1 MNRRGWIIQT
11 FNGAKSGAAFGAV
24 FGALTGGITSKSC
37 FVAGTEILTVAG
49 LVAIENISEGDE
61 VLAENPET
69 GEKGVKRVVQTFVK
83 QTYNLVHIY
92 VEDEE
97 IVTTPEHPFWE
108 MNREWCS
115 AIEIRAGDILKLA
128 NGKTAIVSKVY
139 SETLSSPVTV
149 YNFEV
154 EDYHTYYVGEDSVLV
169 HNWCDPKKIYKSIKD
184 APNYNRNFVKVQ
196 NGIKKVNINN
206 KGLLQELNK
215 IGSGWKKVYQN
226 GWINGQKVS
235 LHYFQDASG
244 KIFDFKIKYGK
255 WS

>member
-1 MNRRGWIIQT
+1 ML
-11 FNGAKSGAAFGAV
+11 GAFA
-24 FGALTGGITSKSC
+24 GGITSNC

-115 AIEIRAGDILKLA
+115 AIEIRAGDILKLS
-128 NGKTAIVSKVY
+128 NGKTAVVSKVY

-154 EDYHTYYVGEDSVLV
+154 EDYHTYYVGNHTVLV
-169 HNWCDPKKIYKSIKD
+169 HNLCKQELIAGNKNGYNAKVSVGGEQNHARPHAHIFYKRQKLASVDESGEVIVGKLD
-184 APNYNRNFVKVQ
+184 KNGRKFVKESLTEISS
-196 NGIKKVNINN
+196 GIKK
-206 KGLLQELNK
+206 
-215 IGSGWKKVYQN
+215 WWY
-226 GWINGQKVS
+226 
-235 LHYFQDASG
+235 
-244 KIFDFKIKYGK
+244 YGK
-255 WS
+255 K

>member
-1 MNRRGWIIQT
+1 M
-11 FNGAKSGAAFGAV
+11 

-97 IVTTPEHPFWE
+97 IVTTSEHPFWE

-128 NGKTAIVSKVY
+128 NGKTAVVSKVY
-139 SETLSSPVTV
+139 SEALSSPVIV

-169 HNWCDPKKIYKSIKD
+169 HNWCSTKKYKSLTKNNFRNNVMRYTKSDGINKE
-184 APNYNRNFVKVQ
+184 AHHILPQKFNSFFKNR
-196 NGIKKVNINN
+196 GINIHSPVYG
-206 KGLLQELNK
+206 KMLNK
-215 IGSGWKKVYQN
+215 IEHSKYSYKYNAMWGKFILENPNATY
-226 GWINGQKVS
+226 GQIMD
-235 LHYFQDASG
+235 FANEAM
-244 KIFDFKIKYGK
+244 KIFTP
-255 WS
+255 